1 MKKFWSLFMI
11 AMLAFVLAACTTTD
25 SSSDTKDE
33 GKADEPTTEEKKILY
48 LNNGDVPTSF
58 DPPKGFD
65 AVSYNALNNLM
76 EGLLRLNQNHEAEAA
91 IAKDWTVSEDGS
103 VYTFNIREEA
113 KWSNGDDVTASD
125 FVYSWTRLLE
135 PERAYPSAFLGYL
148 IKGAEE
154 FNTGTGSADQLG
166 LKAVDAKTFEVTLTS
181 PQAYF
186 LNVITSPAFFPVN
199 EKVDK
204 ENPEWFNSAETFV
217 SNGPF
222 KLASWDKASSF
233 KFEKFA
239 EYWDANTVVLDE
251 VHWAM
256 VNDGTTEYQMFQ
268 NGELDQSDVPSE
280 LSEQLHA
287 EGKVLVEPQAGLYF
301 YRLNVTKEPFQNEKI
316 RKAFAL
322 AINQQEIVE
331 FVTKQKEE
339 PAYGFVSTGLLD
351 DKGND
356 FRETNGDLI
365 KTDVEAAKKL
375 LAEGMAEEGYTTL
388 PAVSL
393 TYNTNDTHQKMAE
406 AIQQMIKQNL
416 GVDLTLENMESAV
429 FAEKAAALEFQF
441 NRGSFLADFADPVNY
456 LESFQTG
463 HSMNRTGWSSSKYDE
478 LIKAAKAEADEPKRF
493 AALYEAEKILMDE
506 VPVIPVHFYNS
517 SYLLNDKV
525 TGLVYHPVGFLE
537 LKWADKKME

>member
-1 MKKFWSLFMI
+1 MKKFWSILLM

-25 SSSDTKDE
+25 SSNETEKENS
-33 GKADEPTTEEKKILY
+33 DEPKTEEKKVLY

-76 EGLLRLNQNHEAEAA
+76 EGLLRLNQENVAEAA
-91 IAKDWTVSEDGS
+91 IAKDWTVSEDGL
-103 VYTFNIREEA
+103 VYTFNIRPEA

-135 PERAYPSAFLGYL
+135 PERAYPSSFLGYL

-154 FNTGTGSADQLG
+154 FNTGTGTDDQLG
-166 LKAVDAKTFEVTLTS
+166 LKAVDDKTFEVTLTS

-217 SNGPF
+217 SNGPY

-233 KFEKFA
+233 TFEKDA
-239 EYWDANTVVLDE
+239 DYWDADTVKIDE
-251 VHWAM
+251 VHWAI
-256 VNDGTTEYQMFQ
+256 VNDTNTEYQMFQ
-268 NGELDQSDVPSE
+268 NGELDKSDVPAE
-280 LSEQLHA
+280 LSEQLQA
-287 EGKVLVEPQAGLYF
+287 DGKVTVDPQAGLYF

-322 AINQQEIVE
+322 AINQQEIVD

-339 PAYGFVSTGLLD
+339 PAYGFIATGPPD
-351 DKGND
+351 EKGND

-365 KTDVEAAKKL
+365 KTDIEAAKKL
-375 LAEGMAEEGYTTL
+375 LEEGMAEEGYTTL
-388 PAVSL
+388 PQVTL
-393 TYNTNDTHQKMAE
+393 TYNTSDTHQKMAE
-406 AIQQMIKQNL
+406 AVQQMIKQNL
-416 GVDLTLENMESAV
+416 GVDIALENMESGV
-429 FAEKAAALEFQF
+429 FGERAQALEFQF
-441 NRGSFLADFADPVNY
+441 FRSSFLADYGDPVNY

-463 HSMNRTGWSSSKYDE
+463 HSMNRTGWSNAKYDE
-478 LIKAAKAEADEPKRF
+478 LIKEAKAEADEAKRF

-506 VPVIPVHFYNS
+506 VPIIPIHFYNQ
-517 SYLLNDKV
+517 SYLVSDKV
-525 TGLVYHPVGFLE
+525 TGLVHHPVGFLE

>member
-1 MKKFWSLFMI
+1 MKKLWSILLL
-11 AMLAFVLAACTTTD
+11 AMMAFVLAACTTTE
-25 SSSDTKDE
+25 SSKESDNDG
-33 GKADEPTTEEKKILY
+33 GKKEQTEEKKVLY

-76 EGLLRLNQNHEAEAA
+76 EGLLRLNQENVAEAA
-91 IAKDWTVSEDGS
+91 IAEDWTVSDDGL
-103 VYTFNIREEA
+103 VYTFNIRPDA

-154 FNTGTGSADQLG
+154 FNTGTGASNQLG
-166 LKAVDAKTFEVTLTS
+166 LKAIDEKTLEVTLTS

-217 SNGPF
+217 SNGPY

-233 KFEKFA
+233 TFEKYA
-239 EYWDANTVVLDE
+239 EYWDADTVKIDE
-251 VHWAM
+251 VHWAI
-256 VNDGTTEYQMFQ
+256 VNDTNTEYQMFQ
-268 NGELDQSDVPSE
+268 NGELDKSDVPAE

-287 EGKVLVEPQAGLYF
+287 DGKVTVDPQAGLYF

-322 AINQQEIVE
+322 AINQQEIVDY
-331 FVTKQKEE
+331 VTKKQEE
-339 PAYGFVSTGLLD
+339 PAYGFVSTGLVD
-351 DKGND
+351 NQDKD
-356 FRETNGDLI
+356 FRKTNGDLL
-365 KTDVEAAKKL
+365 KTDVEEAKKL
-375 LAEGMAEEGYTTL
+375 LAEGMKEEGYTAL
-388 PAVSL
+388 PSVTL
-393 TYNTNDTHQKMAE
+393 TYNTDDTHQKMAE
-406 AIQQMIKQNL
+406 AIQQMLKQNI
-416 GVDLTLENMESAV
+416 GIDVTLENMESGV
-429 FAEKAAALEFQF
+429 FGEKAKALEFQF
-441 NRGSFLADFADPVNY
+441 FRSSFLADYADPINY

-463 HSMNRTGWSSSKYDE
+463 HSMNRTGWSNAKYDE
-478 LIKAAKAEADEPKRF
+478 LIKAAKAEADEAKRF

-506 VPVIPVHFYNS
+506 TPIIPVHFYNQ
-517 SYLLNDKV
+517 SYLVSEKV